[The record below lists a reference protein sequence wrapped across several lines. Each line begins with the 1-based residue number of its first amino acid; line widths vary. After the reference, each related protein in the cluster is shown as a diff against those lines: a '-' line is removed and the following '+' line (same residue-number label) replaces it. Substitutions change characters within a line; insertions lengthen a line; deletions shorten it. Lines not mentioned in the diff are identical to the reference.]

1 MDDVT
6 NERKQE
12 LVGIMK
18 GLLLERQQET
28 AEVGFEK
35 TPAQISRDDEIGS
48 GKDKC
53 SDEVCGIF
61 RDYLDCN

>member
-1 MDDVT
+1 MDDVR

-18 GLLLERQQET
+18 GLLLERQQER

-35 TPAQISRDDEIGS
+35 TLAQISRDDKIGP

-53 SDEVCGIF
+53 SDEVCEIF

>member
-1 MDDVT
+1 M
-6 NERKQE
+6 QE
-12 LVGIMK
+12 MRESRNWWESRK
-18 GLLLERQQET
+18 GLLLERQQER

-35 TPAQISRDDEIGS
+35 TLAQISRDDKIGP

-53 SDEVCGIF
+53 SDEVCEIF